1 MIAQLS
7 LWYHFYV
14 LAIKVESL
22 KKNFGE
28 RKVISSLNLE
38 IRQGES
44 VAITGPNGSGKTTLL
59 KLLLALLRPS
69 SGKVTYF
76 DNDRVISQA
85 ELRHRI
91 SFVSP
96 YLSLYDQL
104 SAEENLQF
112 FTAVRG
118 GNITGKE
125 IDSLLHRVG
134 LEGRGM
140 DLVSDYS
147 TGMKQ
152 RLKYAVALSNK
163 PDFLLIDEPS
173 SGLDDSGKA
182 MMIALIEEQR
192 SGSIIIIATNEKEEY
207 SLASK
212 QCRLDQ

>member
-1 MIAQLS
+1 M
-7 LWYHFYV
+7 
-14 LAIKVESL
+14 LAIKVENLGKS
-22 KKNFGE
+22 FGE
-28 RKVISSLNLE
+28 RRVISSLNLE
-38 IRQGES
+38 LRQGES

-69 SGKVTYF
+69 SGKVTYY
-76 DNDRVISQA
+76 DDDRVLSRE

-125 IDSLLHRVG
+125 IDSLLLRVG
-134 LEGRGM
+134 LDGRGM
-140 DLVSDYS
+140 DLVSEYS

-182 MMIALIEEQR
+182 MMNALIEEQR
-192 SGSIIIIATNEKEEY
+192 AGSIIIIATNEKEEY
-207 SLASK
+207 SLASQ

>member
-1 MIAQLS
+1 M
-7 LWYHFYV
+7 

-28 RKVISSLNLE
+28 RHVITSLNLE

-44 VAITGPNGSGKTTLL
+44 IAITGPNGSGKTTLL
-59 KLLLALLRPS
+59 KLLLSLLRPS

-76 DNDRVISQA
+76 DNDRVLSQD

-118 GNITGKE
+118 GNITGKD
-125 IDSLLHRVG
+125 IDSLLSRVG
-134 LEGRGM
+134 LESRGM

-182 MMIALIEEQR
+182 MMTALIEEYR
-192 SGSIIIIATNEKEEY
+192 SASIIIIATNEKEEY
-207 SLASK
+207 SLAHR
-212 QCRLDQ
+212 QCRLDK

>member
-1 MIAQLS
+1 M
-7 LWYHFYV
+7 

-22 KKNFGE
+22 NKNFGE
-28 RKVISSLNLE
+28 RKVISSLSIE
-38 IRQGES
+38 IKQGES

-59 KLLLALLRPS
+59 KLLLSLLRPS

-76 DNDRVISQA
+76 DNDRVLSKD

-125 IDSLLHRVG
+125 IDSLLSRVG

-182 MMIALIEEQR
+182 MMTALIEEYR

-207 SLASK
+207 NLASR

>member
-1 MIAQLS
+1 M
-7 LWYHFYV
+7 
-14 LAIKVESL
+14 LAIKVENL
-22 KKNFGE
+22 GKNLGE

-38 IRQGES
+38 LRQGES

-69 SGKVTYF
+69 SGKVTYY
-76 DNDRVISQA
+76 DDDRVLSRE

-118 GNITGKE
+118 GNITGKD
-125 IDSLLHRVG
+125 IDSLLLKVG
-134 LEGRGM
+134 LVGRGM
-140 DLVSDYS
+140 DLVSEYS

-152 RLKYAVALSNK
+152 RLKYAVALSSK

-182 MMIALIEEQR
+182 MMTALIEEQR
-192 SGSIIIIATNEKEEY
+192 SGSIIILATNEKEEY
-207 SLASK
+207 SLASQ

>member
-1 MIAQLS
+1 M
-7 LWYHFYV
+7 
-14 LAIKVESL
+14 LAIKVENL

-38 IRQGES
+38 LRQGES

-69 SGKVTYF
+69 SGKVTYY
-76 DNDRVISQA
+76 DDDRVLSRE

-118 GNITGKE
+118 GNITGKD
-125 IDSLLHRVG
+125 IDSLLLKVG
-134 LEGRGM
+134 LVGRGM
-140 DLVSDYS
+140 DLVSEYS

-152 RLKYAVALSNK
+152 RLKYAVALSSK

-182 MMIALIEEQR
+182 MMTALIEEQR
-192 SGSIIIIATNEKEEY
+192 SGSIIILATNEKEEY
-207 SLASK
+207 SLASQ

>member
-1 MIAQLS
+1 M
-7 LWYHFYV
+7 
-14 LAIKVESL
+14 LAIKVENL
-22 KKNFGE
+22 RKNFGE
-28 RKVISSLNLE
+28 RRVISSLNLE
-38 IRQGES
+38 LRQGES

-69 SGKVTYF
+69 SGKVTYY
-76 DNDRVISQA
+76 DDDRVLSRE

-112 FTAVRG
+112 CTAVRG
-118 GNITGKE
+118 GNITGKN
-125 IDSLLHRVG
+125 IDSLLLRVG
-134 LEGRGM
+134 LDGRGM
-140 DLVSDYS
+140 DLVSEYS

-182 MMIALIEEQR
+182 MMTALIEEQR

-207 SLASK
+207 SLASQ

>member
-1 MIAQLS
+1 MLS
-7 LWYHFYV
+7 
-14 LAIKVESL
+14 IKVESL
-22 KKNFGE
+22 NKNFGE
-28 RKVISSLNLE
+28 RKVITSLNLE
-38 IRQGES
+38 LRQGES

-59 KLLLALLRPS
+59 KLLLSLLRPS

-76 DNDRVISQA
+76 DNDRVLSQE

-125 IDSLLHRVG
+125 IDSLLLRVG

-140 DLVSDYS
+140 DLASDYS

-173 SGLDDSGKA
+173 SGLDDSGKV
-182 MMIALIEEQR
+182 MMTALIEEYR

-207 SLASK
+207 SLAHR
-212 QCRLDQ
+212 QCRLDK